1 MGQKTRIEWADSTW
15 NPVTGCTKVSSGCDH
30 CYAETIARRFAG
42 TSAYPRGFALTLRPD
57 RLPQP
62 LRWQRPRRVFVNS
75 MSDVFHADIPTD
87 YIARMVAV
95 MALADRHDF
104 LILTKRHARLRS
116 VFTSPVFHIA
126 VLDAVYRIAHG
137 DDPDVHL
144 SAPQRTAY
152 LARHDDA
159 VSGFTSSV
167 FPWPLPNV
175 WLGVSAEDQA
185 TADMRIPALLA
196 TPAARRFVSCE
207 PLLGPVTLTSHLT
220 GCTCAPADDGEAGG
234 AELRGPVVSG
244 CPAHDGLHWLIAGG
258 ESGPAARPMQPRW
271 VRGLRDE
278 CVAADVPFFF
288 KQWGEWGPVGD
299 GQMFRMNKRLSG
311 RRLDGRTWDQRPTS
325 ATRTA
330 PPADTPS

>member
-15 NPVTGCTKVSSGCDH
+15 NPVTGCTKVTSGCDH
-30 CYAETIARRFAG
+30 CYAETIARRFTG
-42 TSAYPRGFALTLRPD
+42 TSAYPHGFTLTLRPD
-57 RLPQP
+57 RLQQP
-62 LRWQRPRRVFVNS
+62 LRWQRPRHVFVNS

-116 VFTSPVFHIA
+116 VFTSPAFHIA